1 MRRVKAGLKLR
12 EKAKAEGKPKKKEAG
27 FTEPPKR
34 LVST

>member
-1 MRRVKAGLKLR
+1 MKAGLELR
-12 EKAKAEGKPKKKEAG
+12 EKAKAEGKPKRKEAG